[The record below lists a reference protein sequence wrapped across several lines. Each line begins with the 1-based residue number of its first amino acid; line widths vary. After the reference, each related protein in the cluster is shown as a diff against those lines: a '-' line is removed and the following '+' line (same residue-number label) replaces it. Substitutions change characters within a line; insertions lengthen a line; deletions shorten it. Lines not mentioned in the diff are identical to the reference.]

1 MTAVRVGG
9 FEPRKRNTHGHE
21 GHPEPSA
28 AERAGMAAAE
38 AIERYF
44 PVEARAFPERVAAVQ
59 EDVARVIEGKRP
71 RGRPRGTCS

>member
-28 AERAGMAAAE
+28 AERVTMAVLEIVDSRCPWLLRTMPEKELARFE
-38 AIERYF
+38 KRLRKSVEKAISA
-44 PVEARAFPERVAAVQ
+44 P
-59 EDVARVIEGKRP
+59 
-71 RGRPRGTCS
+71 